1 MKKIFLV
8 AVLFTIVS
16 YSQTF
21 ARAAASVSP
30 LLANYY
36 DVKNA
41 LVNADQ
47 KTAALK
53 AIELSAAITSIDLK
67 SVSEPQLQTVKAL
80 QAKLAA
86 DAKAIAGAKE
96 LSAQRTSF
104 ASLSANFYELSK
116 TVKLSD
122 EPVYYDY
129 CPMKKSYWLSNEEA
143 IKNPYY
149 GSQMLTCGSVKET
162 LK

>member
-1 MKKIFLV
+1 MKKIFL
-8 AVLFTIVS
+8 AVLLFTIIS

-21 ARAAASVSP
+21 ARTAASVSP

-41 LVNADQ
+41 LVSADQ
-47 KTAALK
+47 ETAALK
-53 AIELSAAITSIDLK
+53 AKELSAALTSIDLK
-67 SVSEPQLQTVKAL
+67 SLSAPRLKVVKTL
-80 QAKLAA
+80 QAKLTD
-86 DAKAIAGAKE
+86 DANAIAAAKD